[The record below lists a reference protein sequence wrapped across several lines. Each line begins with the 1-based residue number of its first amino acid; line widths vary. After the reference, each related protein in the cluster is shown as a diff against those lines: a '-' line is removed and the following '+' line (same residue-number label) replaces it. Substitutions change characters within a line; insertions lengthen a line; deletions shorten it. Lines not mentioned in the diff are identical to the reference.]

1 MRHILAIAVLTFAGV
16 SAHGYS
22 RYKVTPMYQSFG
34 DERQYISK
42 SGAISSASGALWTES
57 QGLHYLPTSAY
68 GNGTYVLNISDSGIV
83 CGTIEIGYGPNDPK
97 VGFTYTAESGYT
109 YYSRPG
115 SSRIAVHDIN
125 AQGYA
130 VGGGVSISST
140 SFAGALS
147 YWSPGNTTTPVMTT
161 FDMQGSYLQIT
172 DSNWVYSGFGGN
184 CEEIGQIGGPP
195 VRPQFSGEPM
205 RRNVFHVTE
214 GGLIYGASSRT
225 APGTMPFRYFIE
237 IFSPTGQR
245 LHSFSRNDY
254 SPMQVRAISDSG
266 VMLGLDSRVTVD
278 EWGPMSLWNPISGE
292 SAVLANLIEPG
303 AAGWEMTWYDDM
315 NDNLQIVG
323 KARNAQGQ
331 NWVVRLDP
339 VPEPATI
346 LALSAGMAG
355 ILARRRKGK
364 DSPAP

>member
-1 MRHILAIAVLTFAGV
+1 MKLLLILLNCAVAIG
-16 SAHGYS
+16 SAHGFS

-34 DERQYISK
+34 DETQYISR
-42 SGAISSASGALWTES
+42 SGAVSSASGALWTES
-57 QGLHYLPTSAY
+57 QGLHFLPPSAF
-68 GNGTYVLNISDSGIV
+68 GNGTYVINISDSGVV
-83 CGTIEIGYGPNDPK
+83 CGTIEIGNGPNDPK
-97 VGFTYTAESGYT
+97 VGFTFDSVNGYT
-109 YYSRPG
+109 YYTGTNGNRF
-115 SSRIAVHDIN
+115 AVHDIN
-125 AQGYA
+125 SQGYT
-130 VGGGVSISST
+130 VGGGVDIFAT
-140 SFAGALS
+140 SQTGALA
-147 YWSPGNTTTPVMTT
+147 YWAPGNTTSFTISPLNIS
-161 FDMQGSYLQIT
+161 GSRLQIT
-172 DSNWVYSGFGGN
+172 DINYIYSGFGGGGD
-184 CEEIGQIGGPP
+184 EVGQIGGTPIS
-195 VRPQFSGEPM
+195 PQFSGEQNQ
-205 RRNVFHVTE
+205 RGVFHVTE
-214 GGLIYGASSRT
+214 GGLIYGASVRT
-225 APGTMPFRYFIE
+225 APGTLPFRYFIE

-339 VPEPATI
+339 VPEPATL

-355 ILARRRKGK
+355 ILARRRKRNG
-364 DSPAP
+364 